1 MSEGNNFQL
10 LNINH
15 LYLKQ
20 QPYVAQLKFT
30 ILGSREVLIV
40 TKEQYQEQQSAL
52 VCQDQVNTVVVVW
65 LVFGSRYREDKQQ
78 PPPNSHAHK
87 FRLNW
92 AKFIGH
98 FVSKLAQPSNLKCCS
113 DMFPAKRG
121 NMKQE
126 QHFHLASQQ
135 LIQRDSI
142 SQS

>member
-1 MSEGNNFQL
+1 M
-10 LNINH
+10 
-15 LYLKQ
+15 
-20 QPYVAQLKFT
+20 
-30 ILGSREVLIV
+30 
-40 TKEQYQEQQSAL
+40 TKEQYQEEQSAL
-52 VCQDQVNTVVVVW
+52 DCQDQVKTVSG
-65 LVFGSRYREDKQQ
+65 LVSMPVTDPAEQ
-78 PPPNSHAHK
+78 PPPNSHAH

-135 LIQRDSI
+135 LI
-142 SQS
+142 